1 MIRFTMA
8 GGEIKLLKIIMIA
21 LSLILILNFI
31 NSLFGN
37 NICCGKKNNTLYV
50 GGLGIGN
57 YTFIQDAIDNS
68 SVNDT
73 IFVFNGVYNESILID
88 KSLNLEGFD
97 KNFTIIQ
104 SNHNLYNI
112 YIKSSE
118 VNISNF
124 TIKNGKMGIY
134 LSNSNYSNN
143 TIYENIFL
151 DNLEG
156 IRFYKSSNNKIIK
169 NYFSNNIES
178 SIVFYESNNNLI
190 SRNYIE
196 ESQKAFFLGRW
207 SNKNIISKNNFTK
220 NDLSINLD
228 HSFNNLLYENS
239 LREGTIGIGLSF
251 SNNNNISDNN
261 LNVFTKYGI
270 YLTNSEENIILSNNF
285 SNNYIDIKEGDKPP
299 SVKAPGI
306 QMLLAIFAIFIVF
319 LLKIKK

>member
-1 MIRFTMA
+1 MD

-21 LSLILILNFI
+21 LSFILILNFI
-31 NSLFGN
+31 NSFFGY

-50 GGLGIGN
+50 GGSGIGN
-57 YTFIQDAIDNS
+57 YTYIQEAIDNS

-88 KSLNLEGFD
+88 KSINLEGFD

-104 SNHNLYNI
+104 SNQSLYNI
-112 YIKSSE
+112 YIKSSK

-134 LSNSNYSNN
+134 SSDSNYSNN
-143 TIYENIFL
+143 IIYENNIL

-156 IRFYKSSNNKIIK
+156 IRLYKSSNNKIIK
-169 NYFSNNIES
+169 NYFSNNIERG
-178 SIVFYESNNNLI
+178 IVFYESNNNLI
-190 SRNYIE
+190 SSNYIE

-207 SNKNIISKNNFTK
+207 SNKNIISKNNFTN

-228 HSFNNLLYENS
+228 HSFNNAIYENS
-239 LREGTIGIGLSF
+239 LREGAIGISLSF
-251 SNNNNISDNN
+251 SNNNTISDNN
-261 LNVFTKYGI
+261 LNVFRKYGI

-285 SNNYIDIKEGDKPP
+285 SNNHIDLKEGENPP
-299 SVKAPGI
+299 SVKAPGL
-306 QMLLAIFAIFIVF
+306 QMLFAIFAIFIVF